1 MLCDGPA
8 RCALGGI
15 ENQVNHCPVVS
26 IGFLLCTL
34 PGTSWAFIS
43 QIISSDL
50 NEPIKHQ
57 DPFQLLLFA
66 AVTGF
71 TKPFQ
76 IIDVSHTFLR

>member
-1 MLCDGPA
+1 MCFGRDRESGQPLPS
-8 RCALGGI
+8 GI
-15 ENQVNHCPVVS
+15 NR
-26 IGFLLCTL
+26 IFAMYFTLLCTL
-34 PGTSWAFIS
+34 GTSWAFIS

-76 IIDVSHTFLR
+76 IIDVSHTFIR